1 MTLFATWFVFAILW
15 MILSAMVAGSKG
27 YTPALWLL
35 AAFLFGPFALLA
47 IACMGSRK
55 NLVAPV
61 QIVYLDAAE
70 KAKHEIAYRE
80 Q

>member
-27 YTPALWLL
+27 YTPALWLV

-61 QIVYLDAAE
+61 QVVYLDAA
-70 KAKHEIAYRE
+70 AKPKSEVAYRD
-80 Q
+80 